1 MTNRPKAKGTAF
13 ETAVLRYVSA
23 ETGQEP
29 YRTALH
35 GNADQ
40 GDLHGLTAGRLK
52 VTLECKAYKT
62 YCHADVERWR
72 AETLAERRNAGAD
85 VALLVIKQPN
95 VGEKT
100 FWRNRCDVW
109 MPDLMRLLDAYP
121 MPDGIGGMWATLDVG
136 TAMDLV
142 NLRERHG

>member
-109 MPDLMRLLDAYP
+109 MPDTCACSTPTPCR
-121 MPDGIGGMWATLDVG
+121 
-136 TAMDLV
+136 TASAACG
-142 NLRERHG
+142 RRSTSARPWTS